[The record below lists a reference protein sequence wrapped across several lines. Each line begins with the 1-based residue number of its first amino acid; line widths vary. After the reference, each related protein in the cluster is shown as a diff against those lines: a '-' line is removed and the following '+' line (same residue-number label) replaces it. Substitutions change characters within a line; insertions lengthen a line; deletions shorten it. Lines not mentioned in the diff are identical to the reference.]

1 MQARKGFEREKRSD
15 SGAESDCSSGEV
27 EVLKRRG
34 TEGRKCRHCSVP
46 REVGRLSCQ
55 VPM

>member
-1 MQARKGFEREKRSD
+1 MQSRKGFEREKRSN
-15 SGAESDCSSGEV
+15 SGAESDCISGEV
-27 EVLKRRG
+27 EIMKRRG
-34 TEGRKCRHCSVP
+34 TEGRKCRDCSVT